1 MTIPAARASGLVD
14 VHIHGQAGLDVM
26 SGDPRDVLALSER
39 LGRQGLAGF
48 LPTFLCSSPAQIRRS
63 LEVLKRVAG
72 CERGARI
79 LGVHLEGPFLHPER
93 RGTHNP
99 RHIRP
104 VSLAEMREHV
114 AAGEGLVRLV
124 TLAPELPGSRELIR
138 FLSNRQ
144 IRVSMGHTT
153 ASFAQARQA
162 KRWGVTGVTHLFN
175 AMSSL
180 HHREPGLP
188 GFALLDPDLYTEVIA
203 DGVHVSEP
211 VLRLILM
218 LRPAGRIVLVS
229 DSFFLSRQRGL
240 RRSSWRGLTVQR
252 FPDGSLRRPDGTL
265 AGSDITLRQAVA
277 RITRLGV
284 VNEEAAVAMASTNP
298 LEWLGVTIPDRV
310 TPSSA
315 SPRTRT

>member
-1 MTIPAARASGLVD
+1 MTKQASHPSGLVD

-26 SGDPRDVLALSER
+26 SDDPKDVLALSAR

-48 LPTFLCSSPAQIRRS
+48 LPTFLCSSVAQIRRS
-63 LEVLKRVAG
+63 LEVLKRVAES
-72 CERGARI
+72 ERGARI

-93 RGTHNP
+93 KGTHNP

-104 VSLAEMREHV
+104 VSLREMREHV

-138 FLSNRQ
+138 FLRKKD

-153 ASFAQARQA
+153 ATFAQARQA
-162 KRWGVTGVTHLFN
+162 KRWGVTGVTHLCN
-175 AMSSL
+175 AMNAL
-180 HHREPGLP
+180 HHREPGLL

-211 VLRLILM
+211 VLRLILK
-218 LRPAGRIVLVS
+218 LRPLDRIVLVS
-229 DSFFLSRQRGL
+229 DSFFLSRHPGL
-240 RRSSWRGLTVQR
+240 RRASWRGLTVKR

-265 AGSDITLRQAVA
+265 AGSDIMLRQAVA
-277 RITRLGV
+277 RMARLGGS
-284 VNEEAAVAMASTNP
+284 EQAAVAMASANP
-298 LEWLGVTIPDRV
+298 LQWLGV
-310 TPSSA
+310 SLGS
-315 SPRTRT
+315 

>member
-1 MTIPAARASGLVD
+1 MD
-14 VHIHGQAGLDVM
+14 VHIHGQGGLDVM
-26 SGDPRDVLALSER
+26 SGDPRDLLALSER

-48 LPTFLCSSPAQIRRS
+48 LPTFLCSPAAQIRRS
-63 LEVLKRVAG
+63 LEVVTRVAG
-72 CERGARI
+72 SERGARI

-104 VSLAEMREHV
+104 VSLAEMREHI
-114 AAGEGLVRLV
+114 AAGEGLVKLV

-138 FLSNRQ
+138 LLTTKG

-153 ASFAQARQA
+153 ASFAQAREA
-162 KRWGVTGVTHLFN
+162 KRWGVTGVTHLCN
-175 AMSSL
+175 AMNSL
-180 HHREPGLP
+180 HHREPGLL

-211 VLRLILM
+211 VLRLILK
-218 LRPAGRIVLVS
+218 LRPAGRIVLIT
-229 DSFFLSRQRGL
+229 DSFFLSRHRL
-240 RRSSWRGLTVQR
+240 RRASWRGLTVER

-277 RITRLGV
+277 RVARLGTGHG
-284 VNEEAAVAMASTNP
+284 AAVAMASANP
-298 LEWLGVTIPDRV
+298 LEWLGVKPV
-310 TPSSA
+310 STPARGRPSA
-315 SPRTRT
+315 HPTRPAGRPLPGRS